1 MASYRGSA
9 VAPGMLLL
17 SLRPFESDAFH
28 INLVPRAFP
37 SEIGRGGSLS
47 EQSCH
52 KASSANF
59 GKKRLDYEL
68 LVL

>member
-17 SLRPFESDAFH
+17 SPRPFESDAFH

-37 SEIGRGGSLS
+37 SEIGRG
-47 EQSCH
+47 
-52 KASSANF
+52 
-59 GKKRLDYEL
+59 DL
-68 LVL
+68 LVNKVVIRQAVLILVKKA